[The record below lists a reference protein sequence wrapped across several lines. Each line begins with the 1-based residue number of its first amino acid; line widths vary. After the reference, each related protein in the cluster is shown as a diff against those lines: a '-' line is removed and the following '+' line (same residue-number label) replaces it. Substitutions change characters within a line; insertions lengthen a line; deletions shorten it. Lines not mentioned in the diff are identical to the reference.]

1 MRVIV
6 AGAGALGL
14 QLLRDLSETGEHE
27 IVVVEIDEGRAE
39 ELADDSD
46 ALVIHGDA
54 ADPEILEKAQID
66 AADAL
71 VAVTGSDPINT
82 VLAMLAHRK
91 EVERIVVKLTSNS
104 LRGALEE
111 IGVTDIVAPTMA
123 AAARIEAA
131 LHGAAEN
138 DLSQI
143 VQGHLQI
150 AEISVGP
157 ASHGR
162 TIDDVTIPTGALL
175 VAVVHGD
182 DASLPR
188 PDTRLEEG
196 DVVVAIAESE
206 QALEEC
212 RGQIGDR

>member
-14 QLLRDLSETGEHE
+14 QLLHDLSETGEHE

-39 ELADDSD
+39 DLADDFD

-131 LHGAAEN
+131 LHGAEEN

-157 ASHGR
+157 DSHGR
-162 TIDDVTIPTGALL
+162 TIDDVKIPTGALL

-206 QALEEC
+206 QALQEC
-212 RGQIGDR
+212 RSQIGDR

>member
-6 AGAGALGL
+6 AGAGTLGK
-14 QLLRDLSETGEHE
+14 QVLRDLSQTGEHE
-27 IVVVEIDEGRAE
+27 IVVVEIDEERAQA
-39 ELADDSD
+39 LADDFD

-54 ADPEILEKAQID
+54 ADPEILDKAQID
-66 AADAL
+66 EADAL

-91 EVERIVVKLTSNS
+91 EIERIVVKLTSNS

-111 IGVTDIVAPTMA
+111 IGVSDIVAPTMA

-131 LHGAAEN
+131 LHGAEE
-138 DLSQI
+138 DQLSELI
-143 VQGHLQI
+143 QGKLQV
-150 AEISVGP
+150 AEITVGP
-157 ASHGR
+157 GADGS
-162 TIDDVTIPTGALL
+162 TVADLPIPDRALL
-175 VAVVHGD
+175 VAVVQGD

-188 PDTRLEEG
+188 DDTELAEG

-206 QALEEC
+206 DDLDHC
-212 RGQIGDR
+212 RDAIEGR